1 MFNILINNLQLIII
15 LLAAYLISLGI
26 NTLLGI
32 YYNVKQIKEEFSK
45 EKLLNGL
52 ARGGII
58 LVGGVLITVVVS
70 LLPEILKQFGI
81 SAPDNL
87 FEDLSIV
94 AIAGVLVSSI
104 ATYLNDALRKFYSIL
119 RGDSNNT

>member
-1 MFNILINNLQLIII
+1 MFNILLNNLQLIII
-15 LLAAYLISLGI
+15 LLSAYLISLGI

-32 YYNVKQIKEEFSK
+32 YYNVREIKEEFSK

-58 LVGGVLITVVVS
+58 LISGILITIVVS

-81 SAPDNL
+81 TAENEL
-87 FEDLSIV
+87 FENISIV
-94 AIAGVLVSSI
+94 AIAGVLISTI
-104 ATYLNDALRKFYSIL
+104 ATYLADAAKKFYAIL
-119 RGDSNNT
+119 RGDRENT